1 MGRKECPHCGDVVPE
16 YEPLCTCGF
25 DFATSGGLR
34 GAKAARDVSNEILH
48 KGKKKPPVHK
58 KPAPKKVRAK
68 IVEQVRAK
76 VVGQARAKVVEPEP
90 ELEPDYGS
98 SGGGTRLMPCPS
110 CFAQISKRAS
120 QCPKCG
126 TAPFADCQ
134 ICFAKIRVNTPVCP
148 ACGDPD
154 PFNP

>member
-16 YEPLCTCGF
+16 HEPLCTCGF
-25 DFATSGGLR
+25 DFTKAGGLR
-34 GAKAARDVSNEILH
+34 GAKAARDVSNQILH
-48 KGKKKPPVHK
+48 KRKKKTLFRK
-58 KPAPKKVRAK
+58 KPAPKTV
-68 IVEQVRAK
+68 
-76 VVGQARAKVVEPEP
+76 RAKVVEPEP
-90 ELEPDYGS
+90 EPEPEPDYGS
-98 SGGGTRLMPCPS
+98 SGGTRLMPCPS

-134 ICFAKIRVNTPVCP
+134 ICFAKIRVNTPACP